1 MKGRETLRANVILVD
16 VDGMDSMRRGV
27 PSDQNFLDVI
37 LGKQR

>member
-1 MKGRETLRANVILVD
+1 MKGKETLRANVILVY

-27 PSDQNFLDVI
+27 PSDQNFLEVI